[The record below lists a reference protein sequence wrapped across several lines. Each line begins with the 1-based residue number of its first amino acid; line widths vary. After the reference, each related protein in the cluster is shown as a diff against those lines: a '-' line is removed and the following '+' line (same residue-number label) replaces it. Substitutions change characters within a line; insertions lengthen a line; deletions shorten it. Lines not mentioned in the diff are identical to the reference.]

1 MHSASEKELYDVWTG
16 QEYKDVFKTIA
27 GEEISVLDPGF
38 RSDDLPGPDF
48 KNARIRIG
56 NITFVGDVEIDT
68 DYNDW
73 KNHGHNID
81 SRYNKVIL
89 HLSLFNKNHYHH
101 VYNKDG
107 RKIPTVC
114 ILDFIKEEITTIPKK
129 DNNDQ
134 EKGYS
139 IKCSDYHHTCDIEI
153 KNNFLAQLGLERF
166 EKKCTKIYD
175 RLKELKY
182 VNEFHLS
189 EPVISYDLSEKF
201 HERNFTN
208 RDFQDKDIWKQILY
222 EQVFE
227 ALGYSKNKTQML
239 ELARL
244 AKISYL
250 NKLDIDGITIDK
262 FEAILFYISGLIP
275 DPEKLK
281 EEETKKYLERLGLI
295 WDSVKPF
302 YDGAFMEKEKWNFF
316 RLRPQNFPTIRI
328 TAGAKILNSI
338 MHENLIPVIAKKI
351 IEIRNLTVLINSL
364 RSLFVIKSDGFW
376 QNHYVFDQRANTQIK
391 YFVGIS
397 RSDEIIINVILPYFS
412 VYFEVFGNTQAARK
426 ILKIYEIYNQKTD
439 NSLITDMAKA
449 LGILEESKR
458 TIISQGM
465 IELFRGYCSKN
476 RCLECEIG
484 KIVFN

>member
-1 MHSASEKELYDVWTG
+1 MHSASEKELYEVWTR
-16 QEYKDVFKTIA
+16 QEYKDVFKTID
-27 GEEISVLDPGF
+27 GEEISVLDPGV
-38 RSDDLPGPDF
+38 RCDDLPGPDF

-56 NITFVGDVEIDT
+56 NITFVGDVEIDS

-89 HLSLFNKNHYHH
+89 HLSLSNKNHYHH

-114 ILDFIKEEITTIPKK
+114 LLDFINEEVAAIPQ
-129 DNNDQ
+129 NENGEH
-134 EKGYS
+134 EKGYA
-139 IKCSDYHHTCDIEI
+139 IKCSDYHHTCSLEI
-153 KNNFLAQLGLERF
+153 KNNFLAKLGLERF
-166 EKKCTKIYD
+166 EKKCTKIYE

-182 VNEFHLS
+182 INEFHLS
-189 EPVISYDLSEKF
+189 EPVITYDLSEKF

-208 RDFQDKDIWKQILY
+208 RDFQDKNIWKQILY

-244 AKISYL
+244 AKIDYL
-250 NKLDIDGITIDK
+250 NKLDIDGITVDK
-262 FEAILFYISGLIP
+262 FEAILFHISGLIP
-275 DPEKLK
+275 DLEKLN
-281 EEETKKYLERLGLI
+281 EEETKQYLERLNII
-295 WDSVKPF
+295 WDSVRSF
-302 YDGAFMEKEKWNFF
+302 YDGAFMEREKWNFF

-328 TAGAKILNSI
+328 IAGAKILNSI
-338 MHENLIPVIAKKI
+338 LHENLIPVIAKKI

-364 RSLFVIKSDGFW
+364 RSLFVIKSDGYW

-412 VYFEVFGNTQAARK
+412 VYFEVFGNAQAAKK
-426 ILKIYEIYNQKTD
+426 ILKIYEFYNQKSD
-439 NSLITDMAKA
+439 NSLIADMASA
-449 LGILEESKR
+449 LGIVEESKR

-484 KIVFN
+484 KTVFN

>member
-1 MHSASEKELYDVWTG
+1 MHSASEKELYDVWTR
-16 QEYKDVFKTIA
+16 QEFKDVFKTID

-38 RSDDLPGPDF
+38 RSNDLPGPDF

-56 NITFVGDVEIDT
+56 NITYVGDVEIDP

-89 HLSLFNKNHYHH
+89 HLSLSNKNHYNH

-114 ILDFIKEEITTIPKK
+114 LLDFIKVEAASVPKK
-129 DNNDQ
+129 DDNEN

-139 IKCSDYHHTCDIEI
+139 IKCSDYHHSCSLET
-153 KNNFLAQLGLERF
+153 KNNYLAQLGLERF

-208 RDFQDKDIWKQILY
+208 RDFQEKDIWKQILY
-222 EQVFE
+222 EQIFE
-227 ALGYSKNKTQML
+227 ALGYSKNKSQML

-250 NKLDIDGITIDK
+250 NKLEIDGITIDK
-262 FEAILFYISGLIP
+262 FESILFHISGLIP
-275 DPEKLK
+275 DLEKLK
-281 EEETKKYLERLGLI
+281 EEETKRYIERLGII
-295 WDSVKPF
+295 WDAVKPF
-302 YDGAFMEKEKWNFF
+302 YDGAYMEKEKWNFF
-316 RLRPQNFPTIRI
+316 RLRPQNFPTLRI
-328 TAGAKILNSI
+328 KAGAKILNAI

-364 RSLFVIKSDGFW
+364 RSVFVIKANGFW

-391 YFVGIS
+391 YFIGIS

-412 VYFEVFGNTQAARK
+412 VYFEVFGNTQAAKK
-426 ILKIYEIYNQKTD
+426 ILKIYEIYNQKSD